1 MKNIG
6 FIGMGNMARAIARGF
21 ISGKA
26 VEAANLYAFDPLY
39 DSMKEFTD
47 SMGMHACKTMDEM
60 LAAVDTV
67 IVAVKPHIVESALL
81 PIRDQLK
88 GRALLSIAAGWNFDR
103 YAAILGDDVRIQAIM
118 PNTPCSIGE
127 GMLLF
132 EEKNSLTDEECKEAL
147 SMFCELG
154 EVQIMPSHLMT
165 AAMAISGCGPA
176 YMAMVIEALADAGVK
191 YGLPRHTAYLLASQT
206 MVGTGRMQI
215 ETGKHPGVIK
225 DEVCSPAGTTIRGV
239 EALEENGL
247 RKAMMAAVKVVC
259 EK

>member
-6 FIGMGNMARAIARGF
+6 FIGMGNMARAITKGF
-21 ISGKA
+21 VSKN
-26 VEAANLYAFDPLY
+26 AAAPENLYAFDPLY
-39 DSMKEFTD
+39 DSMKAYTD
-47 SMGMHACKTMDEM
+47 ALGMHACRSIEEM
-60 LAAVDTV
+60 LALTDTV
-67 IVAVKPHIVESALL
+67 IVAVKPHIVERALGAVKPL
-81 PIRDQLK
+81 LK
-88 GRALLSIAAGWNFDR
+88 GKALISIAAGWNFEK
-103 YAAILGDDVRIQAIM
+103 YTALLGDEVRIQAIM
-118 PNTPCSIGE
+118 PNTPCSVGE

-132 EEKNSLTDEECKEAL
+132 EEKHSLEKEEHETAL
-147 SMFCELG
+147 GMFRALG
-154 EVQIMPSHLMT
+154 EVEIMPTHLMT

-191 YGLPRHTAYLLASQT
+191 YGLARPVAYKLASQT
-206 MVGTGRMQI
+206 MVGTGRMQL

-247 RKAMMAAVKVVC
+247 RKAMMAAVRVVC